1 MDVQPGVCSATGVRG
16 VDGSGAV
23 EVVLAAD
30 GLPERI
36 RPLACWAR
44 VVGVGRMGVAVEEAF
59 AAAHRA
65 HVAACTTGLGA
76 AALPGPR
83 RPGPRPHPPPAAPPG
98 PRRPGPRPHPPPAA
112 HPTGGWRTGR
122 ELLDS
127 AEDAMA
133 GVAGDPPAG
142 VGRSPAA
149 PVTITLTEP
158 STLRCSLD
166 DRWAA
171 AVGPAHAEAALA
183 EALAAARADLATAT
197 EERAAAAT
205 ALRDLTTTVIDQINS
220 LRGRP

>member
-1 MDVQPGVCSATGVRG
+1 MDVLPGVCSAAGVRG

-36 RPLACWAR
+36 RPLAGWAR
-44 VVGVGRMGVAVEEAF
+44 VVGAGRVGAAVEEAF

-65 HVAACTTGLGA
+65 HVAANALGLGA

-83 RPGPRPHPPPAAPPG
+83 RPSPHPHPQPAV
-98 PRRPGPRPHPPPAA
+98 HPA
-112 HPTGGWRTGR
+112 GGRRTGL

-133 GVAGDPPAG
+133 GVAADPPVG
-142 VGRSPAA
+142 VGRSVAA

-158 STLRCSLD
+158 STLHCSLD
-166 DRWAA
+166 DRWVAA
-171 AVGPAHAEAALA
+171 AGPAHAEAALA
-183 EALAAARADLATAT
+183 EALAAARADLAAATA
-197 EERAAAAT
+197 ERAAAVT
-205 ALRDLTTTVIDQINS
+205 ALRDLTATVIDQIDS